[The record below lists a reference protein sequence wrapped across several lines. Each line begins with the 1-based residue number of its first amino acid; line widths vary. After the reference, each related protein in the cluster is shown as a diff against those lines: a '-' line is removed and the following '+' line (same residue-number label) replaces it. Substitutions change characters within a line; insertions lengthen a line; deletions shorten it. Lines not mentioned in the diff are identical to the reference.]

1 MPSPDLFGLS
11 QTGLVSSLLARTG
24 SHVPS
29 LLGLAT
35 ASTCKIHDLCN
46 LKPDRSFGIAADTQE
61 ARWGSSLHELREV
74 RPATLDR
81 RRLRTPAGF
90 HRIACHRRRRRPV
103 HPLIDCQE
111 QLGTA
116 LVSRTHWHYGPAN
129 AFGELVQLLATARY
143 SQSGSSSP
151 THQESTHARSES
163 DSQDLAGKPRHEAV
177 VTQGSRRG
185 ISTGHR
191 WAQLSAEVNH
201 LCQHPAHISF
211 CLL

>member
-74 RPATLDR
+74 RPATPDR
-81 RRLRTPAGF
+81 RRVRTPAGF
-90 HRIACHRRRRRPV
+90 HRIVCHRRRRRPV

-143 SQSGSSSP
+143 SSLQLATRNLEVQAQPIKNPLMRDQNP
-151 THQESTHARSES
+151 TLRIS
-163 DSQDLAGKPRHEAV
+163 LA
-177 VTQGSRRG
+177 SRG
-185 ISTGHR
+185 MK
-191 WAQLSAEVNH
+191 
-201 LCQHPAHISF
+201 LC
-211 CLL
+211 